1 MTAELLRDGVTTSQG
16 CQSPAMRTTRKYSTQ
31 RVIAAFDC
39 LVNTVSLHIEKPHEN
54 HT

>member
-1 MTAELLRDGVTTSQG
+1 
-16 CQSPAMRTTRKYSTQ
+16 MRTTRKYSTQ